1 MQIFHFEDLEA
12 RFLHDAESPE
22 IYFFAIL
29 IVYYTDNNIQK
40 TASKNLLIRKS
51 YVYLK
56 MIGKFGQKNLGK
68 TGVRTRDL

>member
-1 MQIFHFEDLEA
+1 MQVFHFEDLEA
-12 RFLHDAESPE
+12 RFLHDTESPE

-51 YVYLK
+51 
-56 MIGKFGQKNLGK
+56 
-68 TGVRTRDL
+68 

>member
-51 YVYLK
+51 YGLLK
-56 MIGKFGQKNLGK
+56 FSAKNALNSE
-68 TGVRTRDL
+68 